1 MVFISFIYYAY
12 FKAIANSTD
21 LPIMLYNNPV
31 DYKTLIT
38 LDAFEDLTQCSNIMA
53 VKESTRDVTNLIR
66 MRNRFGDRYKILC
79 GVDTLTYE
87 ELAAGADG
95 LVAGLV
101 CAFPDETV
109 AIYNLMKA
117 GRYVEALEI
126 YQWFMPLLELDIQ
139 PKLVQYIKL
148 AEQQVGL
155 GSEHVRAPRLPLV
168 GEEREQVLSII
179 DRGIATR
186 PDVSKFI

>member
-1 MVFISFIYYAY
+1 
-12 FKAIANSTD
+12 
-21 LPIMLYNNPV
+21 MLDV
-31 DYKTLIT
+31 
-38 LDAFEDLTQCSNIMA
+38 DAFEDLTQCSNIMA

-117 GRYVEALEI
+117 GRYAEALEI

-168 GEEREQVLSII
+168 GEEREQVLGVI